1 MSNNENEEINNEE
14 EENEEG
20 NEIDDDE
27 EQEKNN
33 SDENRMNKENIGKAE
48 LIADYKDKENIY
60 NLIIK
65 NNDELKNK
73 INLTNDKYN
82 EILKRIEE
90 KQNAD
95 VEQQLKNKINA
106 IEKEI
111 EAYQTENKN
120 FKKKIDQ
127 LKNSVYFKNSVA
139 NASLL
144 KNILKQEQL
153 KNKEYDTELKTLK
166 RIEKFNN
173 HLISKN
179 EEDFKIKENIS
190 SLEKQI
196 KEVKENIKQ
205 MNDDYNRLERY
216 LKLVHEKIV
225 GLDLI
230 KIKKK
235 KENIEIKKEE
245 EKKSFTNQEVKDIL
259 QLIIT
264 LRNQIFEKRAKL
276 SNINLEGE
284 EKMHKFFS
292 QNKSIEIELKEEL
305 RIYKDLANKKNG
317 LKKLINKLNGK
328 NKQKI
333 KKQDSVKNIT
343 LNNLDL
349 EKSNNNNDEINP
361 HLLNDKNNSDINIDQ
376 NDLSKNDNNN
386 KKEDDIINENKLN
399 SENLNEIKENEN
411 IEMKEPEEKIFDKE
425 NVENIT
431 INNNDNKN
439 IDKNENDQ

>member
-1 MSNNENEEINNEE
+1 M
-14 EENEEG
+14 
-20 NEIDDDE
+20 
-27 EQEKNN
+27 
-33 SDENRMNKENIGKAE
+33 
-48 LIADYKDKENIY
+48 
-60 NLIIK
+60 
-65 NNDELKNK
+65 
-73 INLTNDKYN
+73 
-82 EILKRIEE
+82 
-90 KQNAD
+90 
-95 VEQQLKNKINA
+95 
-106 IEKEI
+106 
-111 EAYQTENKN
+111 
-120 FKKKIDQ
+120 
-127 LKNSVYFKNSVA
+127 
-139 NASLL
+139 
-144 KNILKQEQL
+144 
-153 KNKEYDTELKTLK
+153 KTLK

-216 LKLVHEKIV
+216 LKLVHEKIL

-386 KKEDDIINENKLN
+386 NNKKEDDIINENKLN
-399 SENLNEIKENEN
+399 SENLNEIKESEN
-411 IEMKEPEEKIFDKE
+411 IEIKEPEEKIFDKE

>member
-1 MSNNENEEINNEE
+1 MSNNENAEINNEE

-20 NEIDDDE
+20 NEIDDEE

-73 INLTNDKYN
+73 ITLTNDKYN

-106 IEKEI
+106 VEKEI

-120 FKKKIDQ
+120 YKKKIDQ

-190 SLEKQI
+190 TLEKQI

-264 LRNQIFEKRAKL
+264 LRNQIFEKRTKL
-276 SNINLEGE
+276 NNINSEGE

-328 NKQKI
+328 NKPKI
-333 KKQDSVKNIT
+333 KKQDSIKNIT
-343 LNNLDL
+343 LNNMDL
-349 EKSNNNNDEINP
+349 EKSNNNEINSQ
-361 HLLNDKNNSDINIDQ
+361 LLNDKNNLDINIDQ
-376 NDLSKNDNNN
+376 NDLSKNDDNN
-386 KKEDDIINENKLN
+386 KKEENIINENKLN
-399 SENLNEIKENEN
+399 SENPNEVKESEN

-439 IDKNENDQ
+439 IEKNEDE

>member
-1 MSNNENEEINNEE
+1 M
-14 EENEEG
+14 
-20 NEIDDDE
+20 DDDE

-120 FKKKIDQ
+120 YKKKIDQ

-399 SENLNEIKENEN
+399 SENLNEIKESEN
-411 IEMKEPEEKIFDKE
+411 IEIKEPEEKIFDKE

>member
-111 EAYQTENKN
+111 GAYQTENKN
-120 FKKKIDQ
+120 YKKKIDQ

-439 IDKNENDQ
+439 IEKNDDEQ

>member
-1 MSNNENEEINNEE
+1 
-14 EENEEG
+14 
-20 NEIDDDE
+20 
-27 EQEKNN
+27 
-33 SDENRMNKENIGKAE
+33 
-48 LIADYKDKENIY
+48 
-60 NLIIK
+60 
-65 NNDELKNK
+65 
-73 INLTNDKYN
+73 
-82 EILKRIEE
+82 
-90 KQNAD
+90 
-95 VEQQLKNKINA
+95 
-106 IEKEI
+106 
-111 EAYQTENKN
+111 
-120 FKKKIDQ
+120 
-127 LKNSVYFKNSVA
+127 VA

-153 KNKEYDTELKTLK
+153 KNKDYDTELKTLK

-190 SLEKQI
+190 TLEKQI

-264 LRNQIFEKRAKL
+264 LRNQIFDKRTKL
-276 SNINLEGE
+276 NNINSEGE

-305 RIYKDLANKKNG
+305 RVYKDLANKKNG

-328 NKQKI
+328 NKPKI
-333 KKQDSVKNIT
+333 KKQDSIKNIT
-343 LNNLDL
+343 LNNMDL
-349 EKSNNNNDEINP
+349 EKSNNNEINSQ
-361 HLLNDKNNSDINIDQ
+361 LLNDKNNLDINIDQ
-376 NDLSKNDNNN
+376 NDLSKNDNN
-386 KKEDDIINENKLN
+386 KKEENIINENKLN
-399 SENLNEIKENEN
+399 SENPNEVKESEN

-439 IDKNENDQ
+439 IEKNEDEQ

>member
-1 MSNNENEEINNEE
+1 
-14 EENEEG
+14 
-20 NEIDDDE
+20 
-27 EQEKNN
+27 
-33 SDENRMNKENIGKAE
+33 
-48 LIADYKDKENIY
+48 
-60 NLIIK
+60 
-65 NNDELKNK
+65 
-73 INLTNDKYN
+73 
-82 EILKRIEE
+82 
-90 KQNAD
+90 
-95 VEQQLKNKINA
+95 
-106 IEKEI
+106 
-111 EAYQTENKN
+111 
-120 FKKKIDQ
+120 
-127 LKNSVYFKNSVA
+127 
-139 NASLL
+139 
-144 KNILKQEQL
+144 
-153 KNKEYDTELKTLK
+153 LKTLK

-245 EKKSFTNQEVKDIL
+245 EKKSFTIQEVKDIL

-361 HLLNDKNNSDINIDQ
+361 HLLNDKNNSDINDINIDQ

-399 SENLNEIKENEN
+399 SENINEIKESEN
-411 IEMKEPEEKIFDKE
+411 IELKEPEEKIFDKE